1 MFKQIQFKNSNRR
14 RQGSRVR
21 QNLPAV
27 ICLFLCVFGLFT
39 PQLFGLSKKK
49 PPVRFEFDRQIRVWL
64 GTFDSLAVN
73 SSGEMIIEC
82 YRNGERAEIYYTSSS
97 IDIFKTKKGNRHI
110 GGLSIRDNNGIL
122 ALKLSA
128 IRFRPRFPNVFLD
141 FGDKYYRGNIECL
154 VDLDNRPS
162 ESSSKIEVFNLVDI
176 EEYLKGV
183 LPGEIGKRSED
194 EFEAVKA
201 QAIAARTYAVW
212 RLSSKLNNKHLK
224 NSIDDQLY
232 LGAGAELPL
241 LNKGVEQT
249 EGLVMTIKGFP
260 IAAYYH
266 AVCGGSTAP
275 VEKIWGGK
283 KIGYL
288 RGTVDGDYCQ
298 WAKTYFWTEKYSMTD
313 LTESLSRYLSQN
325 GQLPRKGFGK
335 LMGIK
340 FEEDYSIGRNVEM
353 NIKTSTGD
361 FTVFSDQIRWALR
374 RPSVPGVIL
383 PSTRFKAT
391 IEKEKGEIKS
401 MMLVGAGNGHG
412 VGMCQCGAIGR
423 ARAGQ
428 SCMEILETYYK
439 GIQIEKI
446 Y

>member
-1 MFKQIQFKNSNRR
+1 M
-14 RQGSRVR
+14 
-21 QNLPAV
+21 
-27 ICLFLCVFGLFT
+27 T

-49 PPVRFEFDRQIRVWL
+49 PPVRFEFGRQIRVWL
-64 GTFDSLAVN
+64 GTLDSLAVI

-82 YRNGERAEIYYTSSS
+82 YRNGERAEIYYTSSG
-97 IDIFKTKKGNRHI
+97 IDILRTKKGNRYI
-110 GGLSIRDNNGIL
+110 SGLSIRDNNGFL

-128 IRFRPRFPNVFLD
+128 VRFRPRFPNAILN

-154 VDLDNRPS
+154 IDLDNSPS
-162 ESSSKIEVFNLVDI
+162 KSLSKIEIYNLVDI

-183 LPGEIGKRSED
+183 LPGEIGERSED

-212 RLSSKLNNKHLK
+212 RLSNQLNDKHLK

-241 LNKGVEQT
+241 LNRAVEQT
-249 EGLVMTIKGFP
+249 EGMVMTIKGLP

-283 KIGYL
+283 NPGYL
-288 RGTVDGDYCQ
+288 RGTIDGDYCQ
-298 WAKTYFWTEKYSMTD
+298 WAKTYFWTEKYSMRD
-313 LTESLSRYLSQN
+313 LSESLSRYFAQK
-325 GQLPRKGFGK
+325 GQFPKKGFGR
-335 LMGIK
+335 LMDIEFK
-340 FEEDYSIGRNVEM
+340 EDHSIGRQVEM
-353 NIKTSTGD
+353 RVRTSTGN
-361 FTVFSDQIRWALR
+361 FTVFSDHIRWALR
-374 RPSVPGVIL
+374 RPSIAGVIL
-383 PSTRFKAT
+383 PSTRFKAR
-391 IEKEKGEIKS
+391 IKKEKGEIKS
-401 MMLVGAGNGHG
+401 MVLLGAGNGHG

-428 SCMEILETYYK
+428 SCVEILKSYYK